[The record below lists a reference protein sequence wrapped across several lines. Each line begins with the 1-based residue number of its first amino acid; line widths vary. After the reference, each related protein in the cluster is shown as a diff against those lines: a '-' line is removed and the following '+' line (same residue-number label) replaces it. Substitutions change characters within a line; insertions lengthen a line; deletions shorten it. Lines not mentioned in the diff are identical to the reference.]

1 MLLIAVGGM
10 FAAVLV
16 ATVVF
21 LSAGEERR
29 DVREAL
35 RNLAEYDLPS
45 NVREQEMLKWIQE
58 RVVAPFGAKLGGLLG
73 RFTPAGYREAVRDKL
88 VAAGSPAGLDV
99 DRFMA
104 LKVFGAVSIVF
115 WPYFAFKL
123 GGLGGFYGM
132 IVTGLMWGISFF
144 GPDVWVQRKTDQR
157 QHEIAVRLP
166 DVLDLL
172 VISVEAGL
180 GFEQAIDRTVDA
192 VPGALADEFR
202 RMLQETR
209 MGATRAE
216 ALRAM
221 DERCQVPELRSFILA
236 MPQVAAFG
244 EWVEAC
250 WFAEHD
256 RAPGR
261 LEAML
266 AFPPDVVLVG
276 ALTILRRLLELSD
289 PRGLAPAPGDAR
301 HLSGG
306 DTGDPDIG
314 GALAEHLL
322 ITGPDPAREALIRAV
337 VLAAGGGPQTRRE
350 VLLTYG
356 AEAVEGT
363 AIECAS
369 VLAQA
374 LAN

>member
-1 MLLIAVGGM
+1 MVLLIAVVGM

-29 DVREAL
+29 DVRDAL
-35 RNLAEYDLPS
+35 RNLADYELPS
-45 NVREQEMLKWIQE
+45 NMREQEMLKSIQE
-58 RVVAPFGAKLGGLLG
+58 RIVAPFVAGLSGLLG
-73 RFTPAGYREAVRDKL
+73 RFTPAGYKQAVRDKL
-88 VAAGSPAGLDV
+88 VAAGSPGGLDA
-99 DRFMA
+99 DRFMT
-104 LKVFGAVSIVF
+104 LKVFGAVSVVF

-123 GGLGGFYGM
+123 AGLGGFYGM

-157 QHEIAVRLP
+157 QYEIATRLP

-209 MGATRAE
+209 MGTTRAE

-236 MPQVAAFG
+236 MLQADTFG
-244 EWVEAC
+244 VSI
-250 WFAEHD
+250 
-256 RAPGR
+256 GR
-261 LEAML
+261 ML
-266 AFPPDVVLVG
+266 
-276 ALTILRRLLELSD
+276 R
-289 PRGLAPAPGDAR
+289 
-301 HLSGG
+301 
-306 DTGDPDIG
+306 
-314 GALAEHLL
+314 
-322 ITGPDPAREALIRAV
+322 
-337 VLAAGGGPQTRRE
+337 
-350 VLLTYG
+350 
-356 AEAVEGT
+356 
-363 AIECAS
+363 
-369 VLAQA
+369 AQA
-374 LAN
+374 DDMRIRRRQRAQEQAQKAPVKMLFPLIFCIFPSLFVVILGPAVLQITKAGLT